1 MVWVL
6 LVAGAALPG
15 QSNATPGRSYA
26 AAELPLAGRII
37 VLDPGH
43 QLGNRNFPSEIN
55 ALVPAGGFDK
65 ACNTTGTATDS
76 GYPEATFNFRVAQKV
91 RKRLE
96 RLGARVIMTR
106 KTNRDDRWGPCI
118 DRRGRRGNKVDA
130 DLKISIHADGGP
142 ATGSG
147 FHVIAPSDRAPW
159 TDDIFGPSRRLA
171 RSLRAALV
179 DKGFARSD
187 YAAGADGLDF
197 RGDLGTLNL
206 SNIPTVMLEAG
217 NMRNAGDAG
226 VMTTKAGRKRYAR
239 AVVRGVRAFL
249 DR

>member
-1 MVWVL
+1 MIAI
-6 LVAGAALPG
+6 LVAAVLAAPSPTL
-15 QSNATPGRSYA
+15 AV
-26 AAELPLAGRII
+26 AELPLAGRVI

-43 QLGNRNFPSEIN
+43 QLGNRNFPTEIN
-55 ALVPAGGFDK
+55 ALVPAGGYDK
-65 ACNTTGTATDS
+65 PCNTTGTATNS

-106 KTNRDDRWGPCI
+106 TTNRDDRWGPCI
-118 DRRGRRGNKVDA
+118 DKRGRRGNLVDA

-142 ATGSG
+142 AAGSG
-147 FHVIAPSDRAPW
+147 FHVIAPTDRAPW

-171 RSLRAALV
+171 RTVRAAMF
-179 DKGFARSD
+179 DKGFARAD
-187 YAAGADGLDF
+187 YIAGGDGLDF

-217 NMRNAGDAG
+217 NMRNAGDAAT
-226 VMTTKAGRKRYAR
+226 MTTKAGRKRYAR
-239 AVVRGVRAFL
+239 ALVRAVRTFL